1 LIPASVVIV
10 TKNEEMNIKDA
21 LDSAKDSAEII
32 VLDSYST
39 DRTVEICRRYTDKVF
54 QREWQGYS
62 RQKQAAVNMAAGP
75 WILILDADERLTSE
89 LRKEIAD
96 AVNENKYDGFYIPRK
111 NFFIG
116 KWIKHSGWW
125 PDYTLRLFKKNA
137 GSLEDREV
145 HEKVIVKG
153 SVSHLKNPLEHYTY
167 DSISDYLRKMGN
179 YSTLAAKELKKNG
192 ITPNP
197 LDLIF
202 RPFFTFIK
210 MFFLR
215 LGFMD
220 GMHGLILAVLYSY
233 YTFLKY
239 AKTWEKE

>member
-1 LIPASVVIV
+1 MIPASVVIV

>member
-1 LIPASVVIV
+1 MIPASVVIV

-125 PDYTLRLFKKNA
+125 PDYTLRLFKKDA
-137 GSLEDREV
+137 GSLEEREV

-192 ITPNP
+192 VTPNP